1 VKAQLIRFGGMA
13 AIVAG
18 VLRVIASFIPSNSY
32 RIMLLYLITDV
43 LLFLGSIGLYGFQ
56 QKKIG
61 VAGTLGFLL
70 QIGAILVLIGRDVG
84 VFGANLYP
92 VGALMFAAGLDLFAI
107 GTWQVKM
114 LPSWILSLWILSTVI
129 GPIGYFASGLSVLFV
144 VSGILF
150 GIGFASAGFA
160 ISMHHYES

>member
-1 VKAQLIRFGGMA
+1 VRTQLIRFGGMA

-18 VLRVIASFIPSNSY
+18 VLRVIASFVPGSSY
-32 RIMLLYLITDV
+32 RIMLLYLLTDV
-43 LLFLGSIGLYGFQ
+43 LLFWGSIGLYGFL

-70 QIGAILVLIGRDVG
+70 QVGGILILIGRDVG

-114 LPSWILSLWILSTVI
+114 LPPWILSLWILSTVL
-129 GPIGYFASGLSVLFV
+129 GPIGYFASGLSFLFV

-160 ISMHHYES
+160 ICMHHHES

>member
-1 VKAQLIRFGGMA
+1 MKAQLIRFGGMA

-70 QIGAILVLIGRDVG
+70 QIGAILVLIEFLV
-84 VFGANLYP
+84 
-92 VGALMFAAGLDLFAI
+92 
-107 GTWQVKM
+107 
-114 LPSWILSLWILSTVI
+114 SLVCQ
-129 GPIGYFASGLSVLFV
+129 GYFPPR
-144 VSGILF
+144 
-150 GIGFASAGFA
+150 
-160 ISMHHYES
+160 

>member
-1 VKAQLIRFGGMA
+1 VRVHLIRFGGIA

-18 VLRVIASFIPSNSY
+18 VLRVIASFVPDSNP
-32 RIMLLYLITDV
+32 RVMFLYLLTDV
-43 LLFLGSIGLYGFQ
+43 FLFFGSIGLYSFQ

-70 QIGAILVLIGRDVG
+70 QLGGILILIGRDVG
-84 VFGANLYP
+84 VFGASLYP
-92 VGALMFAAGLDLFAI
+92 VGALTFAAGLDPFAI
-107 GTWQVKM
+107 GAWRVKM
-114 LPSWILSLWILSTVI
+114 LPSWILFLWILSTAI

-150 GIGFASAGFA
+150 GIGFASAGFV
-160 ISMHHYES
+160 ICVQHYES